1 MNPETQISL
10 VVIFSIIASISNIV
24 SIYMAFSNKRAKER
38 DHDEEVQ
45 QRIDEKFQ
53 EHQAKLEERSEDET
67 QRRIENEKQFLKIN
81 MKLDSFSNDLRI
93 LTRNT
98 DKTTSIMNQI
108 QQHIILVDTQL
119 AAHEKLL
126 EEHSQRIHKLEEQN
140 EEKH

>member
-81 MKLDSFSNDLRI
+81 MKLDSFSNDLKI

-98 DKTTSIMNQI
+98 DKTTGIMNQI
-108 QQHIILVDTQL
+108 QQHIVLVDTQL
-119 AAHEKLL
+119 ATHEKLL
-126 EEHSQRIHKLEEQN
+126 EEHSRRIHKLEEQN